1 MPELVQDDERGE
13 TREGEEIRKHVEGRQ
28 PEGGS
33 MIASA
38 GLRRAKLRTNG
49 GQRGLLCIMVGPIKG
64 QLVAQTKAENAPQ
77 RVAQ

>member
-1 MPELVQDDERGE
+1 M
-13 TREGEEIRKHVEGRQ
+13 
-28 PEGGS
+28 
-33 MIASA
+33 MASA
-38 GLRRAKLRTNG
+38 ELRRAKLRTNG